1 MYRVGQA
8 NTAYPP
14 TVEWN
19 YRIQQGYASTSLLH
33 TQAWP
38 TACIYLWREREGEN
52 MALSREGL
60 IQELKHQ
67 IHSPLAAIRNALYL
81 TAVRIDDPEAL
92 RYLALAEAEIS
103 RIAAVL
109 KNADQI
115 QENKQVHVLIRSMG
129 KASAA

>member
-1 MYRVGQA
+1 
-8 NTAYPP
+8 
-14 TVEWN
+14 
-19 YRIQQGYASTSLLH
+19 
-33 TQAWP
+33 
-38 TACIYLWREREGEN
+38 

-81 TAVRIDDPEAL
+81 AAVRIDDPESL
-92 RYLALAEAEIS
+92 RYLALAEAEIT

>member
-1 MYRVGQA
+1 MGLHKLAAFRLG
-8 NTAYPP
+8 
-14 TVEWN
+14 
-19 YRIQQGYASTSLLH
+19 RLLAL
-33 TQAWP
+33 TMVL
-38 TACIYLWREREGEN
+38 TEGAN
-52 MALSREGL
+52 MALSKEGL

-81 TAVRIDDPEAL
+81 TAIRIDDPEAL
-92 RYLALAEAEIS
+92 RYLALAEAEII

-115 QENKQVHVLIRSMG
+115 EENKQVHVPIPLMG

>member
-1 MYRVGQA
+1 
-8 NTAYPP
+8 
-14 TVEWN
+14 
-19 YRIQQGYASTSLLH
+19 
-33 TQAWP
+33 
-38 TACIYLWREREGEN
+38 
-52 MALSREGL
+52 MALSKEGL

-81 TAVRIDDPEAL
+81 TAIQIDDPEAL
-92 RYLALAEAEIS
+92 RYLALADAEIT

-115 QENKQVHVLIRSMG
+115 EENKQVCALIPSMG

>member
-1 MYRVGQA
+1 
-8 NTAYPP
+8 
-14 TVEWN
+14 
-19 YRIQQGYASTSLLH
+19 
-33 TQAWP
+33 
-38 TACIYLWREREGEN
+38 
-52 MALSREGL
+52 MALSKEGL

-81 TAVRIDDPEAL
+81 AAVRTNNPETL
-92 RYLALAEAEIS
+92 GYLALAEAEVS

-115 QENKQVHVLIRSMG
+115 QENKQVHVLIPPMG

>member
-1 MYRVGQA
+1 MV
-8 NTAYPP
+8 
-14 TVEWN
+14 
-19 YRIQQGYASTSLLH
+19 
-33 TQAWP
+33 
-38 TACIYLWREREGEN
+38 
-52 MALSREGL
+52 LSKEGL

-81 TAVRIDDPEAL
+81 AAVRIDDPESL
-92 RYLALAEAEIS
+92 RYLALAEAEVG

-109 KNADQI
+109 ENADQI

>member
-1 MYRVGQA
+1 
-8 NTAYPP
+8 
-14 TVEWN
+14 
-19 YRIQQGYASTSLLH
+19 
-33 TQAWP
+33 
-38 TACIYLWREREGEN
+38 
-52 MALSREGL
+52 MALSNQGL

-81 TAVRIDDPEAL
+81 AAIRIDDPEAL

-109 KNADQI
+109 QNADQI
-115 QENKQVHVLIRSMG
+115 QENKQVHVLIRSVG